1 MLSDITPEQLTA
13 GAGGTGIVIWLIKYL
28 VGKAF
33 TDLTETQKR
42 FELKIDALTA
52 LVAQNSSEIAFI
64 RGRMVRKY
72 DMEGDDRSGHA

>member
-1 MLSDITPEQLTA
+1 MLEGVTPEQVTA
-13 GAGGTGIVIWLIKYL
+13 GAGGTGLVIWLIKYL

-33 TDLTETQKR
+33 TDLADTQKR
-42 FELKIDALTA
+42 FEIKLDTLTA
-52 LVAQNSSEIAFI
+52 LVAHNSSEIAFI